1 MNKNLLS
8 VIVCVYNEERTIE
21 KLINKVEDSK
31 LPDNFSKEIIIID
44 NCSTDKTKIILKKFI
59 NKKNITIKL
68 QNKNYGKGNSI
79 IEGLK
84 ISKGEFIVFQ
94 DADLEYDPENY
105 YPLIKKILNENLDAV
120 FGSRLLKN
128 KDYHIYKLNSI
139 GSRYLTNLI
148 NYLFNANF
156 TDSSTNHK
164 LIKTKVLK
172 KLDLR
177 SRGFEL
183 DFEIALK
190 LAKNNY
196 KYTEIPISFKPR
208 TKKDGKKIKLIDGFK
223 CMLVILRNY
232 FNI

>member
-44 NCSTDKTKIILKKFI
+44 NCSTDKTQNILKKFI
-59 NKKNITIKL
+59 NKKNFTIKL

-105 YPLIKKILNENLDAV
+105 FFLLNKILEKNLDAV
-120 FGSRLLKN
+120 FGSRSLN
-128 KDYHIYKLNSI
+128 NSEYHIYKLNSV
-139 GSRYLTNLI
+139 GSKYFTKLI
-148 NYLFNANF
+148 NFLYKSDF
-156 TDSSTNHK
+156 TDTSTNHK
-164 LIKTKVLK
+164 LIKSTVLK
-172 KLDLR
+172 KLYLK
-177 SRGFEL
+177 SKGFEL

-190 LAKNNY
+190 LAKGKY
-196 KYTEIPISFKPR
+196 KYAEIPISFNPR
-208 TKKDGKKIKLIDGFK
+208 TKKDGKKVKITDGFK
-223 CMLVILRNY
+223 CLKVILLNY
-232 FNI
+232 FN